1 VVEQVGAQ
9 VSKVQPG
16 DHVVLSYNA
25 CGLCGNCQA
34 GRAAYCE
41 QVIPCNFGGKRLDGS
56 TTLHKET
63 EPIHGVFFGQSSF
76 ATYALAS
83 ERNVVKVRPE
93 APLEILGPLGCG
105 IQTGAGA
112 VLNSLQ
118 ARAGTSIAIF
128 GVGSVGLSAVM
139 AAVVAGCTT
148 IIALDVQPQRL
159 ALARELGAS
168 HTLNLTGVTIHTE
181 RGIGISLVRGD
192 ENTGLPPPLAP
203 KVERP
208 AGHVARSYLQGQLGS
223 PLPECR
229 FDWHFLVH
237 HLASDKPTAEL
248 SLPLIADQNDGVLS
262 WSERIEIDTTSL
274 PPSPPQADSPHQP
287 STGPADDTARLPLPL
302 AEPKDWSDK

>member
-1 VVEQVGAQ
+1 VV
-9 VSKVQPG
+9 G
-16 DHVVLSYNA
+16 DPLS
-25 CGLCGNCQA
+25 
-34 GRAAYCE
+34 
-41 QVIPCNFGGKRLDGS
+41 IPL
-56 TTLHKET
+56 T
-63 EPIHGVFFGQSSF
+63 P
-76 ATYALAS
+76 YY
-83 ERNVVKVRPE
+83 
-93 APLEILGPLGCG
+93 
-105 IQTGAGA
+105 TGAAAAARMAELLGVA
-112 VLNSLQ
+112 DPLTRVLLPVLRQ
-118 ARAGTSIAIF
+118 MQAARARFTHAAAISNSPGTSAFHEGSHGLRASLGQLGFRTPEQIYRDEDFEQIDV
-128 GVGSVGLSAVM
+128 GV
-139 AAVVAGCTT
+139 
-148 IIALDVQPQRL
+148 
-159 ALARELGAS
+159 
-168 HTLNLTGVTIHTE
+168 HWYTLNLTGVTIHTE

-287 STGPADDTARLPLPL
+287 STGPADDIARLPLPL